1 MDNLKTQF
9 EIDWYKPMQIKS
21 QPINGMQSNK
31 GYYNLIVT
39 IRDLSL
45 WTKGIKPHRHY
56 RLKDVKNYFGL
67 SGSAQTM
74 LTRLEDFRDGNL

>member
-9 EIDWYKPMQIKS
+9 EIDWYKPMQI
-21 QPINGMQSNK
+21 NGMQSNK
-31 GYYNLIVT
+31 AYYNLIVT

-45 WTKGIKPHRHY
+45 WTKGIKPHRNY

-74 LTRLEDFRDGNL
+74 LTRLKDFRDGNL